1 MKFTCKDLKGQ
12 SFENK
17 ELMFAALK
25 ASKEE
30 IKALKKSAIKF
41 SDAVD
46 YFVKSIL
53 EDTGVEKGGGSGAKL
68 TYGDYVYPIINTT
81 NYLDSHGDV
90 HIPGIW
96 DKSVEA
102 QQGKTYLIINHD
114 LSLGNVIGYPKDVE
128 MMLKSLPWSQLGQ
141 GYEGETQALIFK
153 TKMTE
158 KANQSAYM
166 AYRDGEDIQH
176 SIRMQYVKIE
186 LAIDDASDNY
196 KDEKAVFDK
205 YISQIANKGKAIE
218 QGYFW
223 AVTEAKIYK
232 EGSAVLFGSN
242 DATPTLYSLEE
253 NKDIQPPTSIENK
266 AEPPTSTQND
276 GERESLLFNPNI
288 I

>member
-1 MKFTCKDLKGQ
+1 MSKYTCKDLKGK
-12 SFENK
+12 SFETK
-17 ELMFAALK
+17 EDMYSALK
-25 ASKEE
+25 SAKAE
-30 IKALKKSAIKF
+30 IVALKKSAIKF

-46 YFVKSIL
+46 FFIKSVL
-53 EDTGVEKGGGSGAKL
+53 EDTGVAKSTEGAVKL
-68 TYGDYVYPIINTT
+68 AYGDFIYPVINTT

-96 DKSVEA
+96 DKSVGV

-128 MMLKSLPWSQLGQ
+128 LMLKTLPWSQLGQ

-153 TKMTE
+153 TKVTE
-158 KANQSAYM
+158 KSNQAAFM

-186 LAIDDASDNY
+186 LAINDSGERY
-196 KDEKAVFDK
+196 TEEKAVWDK
-205 YISQIANKGKAIE
+205 YISQIANKGVAIE
-218 QGYFW
+218 QGFFW

-242 DATPTLYSLEE
+242 DATPTLYDLEE
-253 NKDIQPPTSIENK
+253 KEFQPPTSTENK
-266 AEPPTSTQND
+266 TEPPTSTQ
-276 GERESLLFNPNI
+276 EREKSLLFNPNYI
-288 I
+288 